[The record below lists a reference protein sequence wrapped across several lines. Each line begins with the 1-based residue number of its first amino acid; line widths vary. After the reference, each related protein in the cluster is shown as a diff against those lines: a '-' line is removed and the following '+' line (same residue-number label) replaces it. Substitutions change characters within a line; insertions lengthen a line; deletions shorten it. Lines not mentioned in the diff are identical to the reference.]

1 MWAKWDYDN
10 NKILIGEQK
19 NKGDDSN
26 DWIPV
31 DKQFTDINLDTHIV
45 QTTFDEQNNL
55 ITIAAI
61 EKTEAELIEVCLF
74 KLRSKRDKQL
84 LASDWTQFNDSPL
97 SDAKKQEWATYRQAL
112 RDLPST
118 HQTTNNIDDV
128 IFPTIP
134 EWFKIYKIGF

>member
-1 MWAKWDYDN
+1 MWATWDYEN

-45 QTTFDEQNNL
+45 QTIFDEQNNL
-55 ITIAAI
+55 ITIAAV

-112 RDLPST
+112 RDLPAT

-134 EWFKIYKIGF
+134 E

>member
-112 RDLPST
+112 RDLPAT

-128 IFPTIP
+128 IFPSIP
-134 EWFKIYKIGF
+134 E

>member
-97 SDAKKQEWATYRQAL
+97 TDAKKQEWATYRQAL

-134 EWFKIYKIGF
+134 E

>member
-112 RDLPST
+112 RDLPAT

-134 EWFKIYKIGF
+134 E

>member
-45 QTTFDEQNNL
+45 QTTFDEENNL

-74 KLRSKRDKQL
+74 KLRSKRNKQL
-84 LASDWTQFNDSPL
+84 LSSDWTQFNDSPL

-112 RDLPST
+112 RDLPAT

-134 EWFKIYKIGF
+134 E

>member
-19 NKGDDSN
+19 NRGDDSN

-112 RDLPST
+112 RDLPAT

-134 EWFKIYKIGF
+134 E

>member
-97 SDAKKQEWATYRQAL
+97 TDAKKQEWATYRQAL

-118 HQTTNNIDDV
+118 YQTTNNIDNV

-134 EWFKIYKIGF
+134 E

>member
-97 SDAKKQEWATYRQAL
+97 SDVKKQEWATYRQAL
-112 RDLPST
+112 RDLPAT

-134 EWFKIYKIGF
+134 E

>member
-1 MWAKWDYDN
+1 MWAKWNYDN

-134 EWFKIYKIGF
+134 E

>member
-112 RDLPST
+112 RDLPAT

>member
-97 SDAKKQEWATYRQAL
+97 SDAKKQEWATYRQTL

-134 EWFKIYKIGF
+134 E

>member
-134 EWFKIYKIGF
+134 E